1 VAEKMLVGEEWLLLL
16 LLLFARKKSRCAAWR
31 QLCPKPYIVKVKEN
45 VAA

>member
-16 LLLFARKKSRCAAWR
+16 LFARKKSRCAARR